1 MANKPDETPRRSEV
15 GKVYARV
22 FLLIFALFL
31 FHVLLLFDVAGLW
44 VSAQGELKDWV
55 GTHGVGKTIIL
66 GSFLVLFVA
75 HVTEAVIWALFLRWQ
90 RLVPSLSDGLHF
102 AAVTMTTLG
111 YGDIVLPRPWRQVG
125 GLLAIAGVLKF
136 GCSTAFLFLVMQTA
150 WTRHL

>member
-1 MANKPDETPRRSEV
+1 MAEIANETPSPRGTV
-15 GKVYARV
+15 KVYARV
-22 FLLIFALFL
+22 FLLIIGLFM

-44 VSAQGELKDWV
+44 ISTLGRLRDWV
-55 GTHGVGKTIIL
+55 GPQSAGKIIIL
-66 GSFLVLFVA
+66 GSFLVLFIA
-75 HVTEAVIWALFLRWQ
+75 HASEAVIWGLFLRWQ

-136 GCSTAFLFLVMQTA
+136 GCSTAFLFLVMQSV
-150 WTRHL
+150 WTLHH